1 MFDAIKK
8 TLLAGVGAAVITKDK
23 ADEVIADF
31 VKRGKVNAADARA
44 MAHKLAQQGRAEFK
58 SVSREV
64 EKQVKDLV
72 EVNDAVARERIAK
85 LEARLAA
92 LEKQRKSAARPRRA
106 KASGSSA

>member
-31 VKRGKVNAADARA
+31 VKRGKVNAADARE
-44 MAHKLAQQGRAEFK
+44 MAHKLARQGRAEFK

-72 EVNDAVARERIAK
+72 EVNDSVARSRIAE

-92 LEKQRKSAARPRRA
+92 LEKKRKPAARPRRA
-106 KASGSSA
+106 KSSGSTA